1 MKKFSVLLV
10 LALVALLSLSV
21 VQAQDPVELRI
32 TWYDDGNEGAVLR
45 DQLDAFEAEN
55 PDIKVVI
62 DTVDYAQGINQT
74 LPLQIQAGEGPDM
87 ARITAFTGLTDY
99 YLNMRDLVADPE
111 YWDASFPQIAMQAMR
126 PEGDTTGLY
135 GFPNQFT
142 ITGPYINRTL
152 FEQAGV
158 EVPSDSSDAVT
169 WAEWTEAAKAV
180 AEATGT
186 PYAIA
191 IDRSGH
197 RVAGPAISDGATFFD
212 ADGNV
217 TIDTP
222 GFREFAQ
229 TMIDWHTEDITPAEV
244 WIGNSG
250 AYAAA
255 VDFFI
260 NGQLVFYMSGSWQ
273 IGNFAT
279 NIGDTFD
286 WEAVPNPTGTG
297 GSTGMPGGAVMVALK
312 ETEHPA
318 EVARVMDY
326 LVQHDNQADFAAR
339 TLFIPGHLGLAA
351 EGVDYQTDVEGAK
364 QSLNMFLSQLPSI
377 AEEAYALNFHPQNTA
392 IFTAIRDRLG
402 QVLTGELT
410 LDDAIVRMQEDVDTA
425 LAAAAAA

>member
-1 MKKFSVLLV
+1 MKKMSLLFLFALLV
-10 LALVALLSLSV
+10 LSLSA
-21 VQAQDPVELRI
+21 VQAQEPVELRI

-62 DTVDYAQGINQT
+62 DTVDYAQGIQQT

-111 YWDASFPQIAMQAMR
+111 YWDASFPAVVLDALR
-126 PEGDTTGLY
+126 PEGDTDGLY

-142 ITGPYINRTL
+142 ITGPFINRTL
-152 FEQAGV
+152 FEQAGI
-158 EVPSDSSDAVT
+158 EVPTGDVS
-169 WAEWTEAAKAV
+169 WAEWTEVAKAV
-180 AEATGT
+180 AEATET

-217 TIDTP
+217 TIDSP
-222 GFREFAQ
+222 GFRQFAE
-229 TMIDWHTEDITPAEV
+229 TMIGWHTDAITPAEV
-244 WIGNSG
+244 WVGNAG

-255 VDFFI
+255 ADFFI

-279 NIGDTFD
+279 NIGDAFD
-286 WEAVPNPTGTG
+286 WEAVPNPTGAG

-312 ETEHPA
+312 DTEHPA

-326 LVQHDNQADFAAR
+326 LVQYDQQMDFAAR
-339 TLFIPGHLGLAA
+339 TLFIPGHLGLAEA
-351 EGVDYQTDVEGAK
+351 GVEYETDSESAK
-364 QSLNMFLSQLPSI
+364 QSLNMFLSQLPTI
-377 AEEAYALNFHPQNTA
+377 AEQAYQLNFHPQNSA
-392 IFTAIRDRLG
+392 IFNPIRDRLG

-425 LAAAAAA
+425 LAAAGS